1 MLMTKI
7 GSWIQVA
14 RKKETILLFI
24 ARLQYIHFVTVFIN
38 NLSRKTIFA
47 SGNFTTK
54 SGTWCKILAFALS
67 VQGKPLIYKKKS
79 WVFCILNFVR
89 FSQPPRA
96 LPTFCFIAL
105 SIGYLLPARAYVLVI
120 YVKRSQSECHVV
132 IRHTTKNLSTAG
144 TVPQP
149 SAHLDKLQLFESTRC
164 NKIRAKDE
172 NLRDMFTI
180 VGVCTRSHEKLV
192 NFLY

>member
-1 MLMTKI
+1 M
-7 GSWIQVA
+7 S
-14 RKKETILLFI
+14 IL
-24 ARLQYIHFVTVFIN
+24 HFE
-38 NLSRKTIFA
+38 LCPL
-47 SGNFTTK
+47 FTTPAC
-54 SGTWCKILAFALS
+54 TADFLLHRAFNWLL
-67 VQGKPLIYKKKS
+67 VTCP
-79 WVFCILNFVR
+79 CI
-89 FSQPPRA
+89 
-96 LPTFCFIAL
+96 
-105 SIGYLLPARAYVLVI
+105 YVLVI